1 MKHEDMY
8 ELSLYSI
15 RSVFYFESALIRFLN
30 SLTILLKHLKKTDC
44 DENVLD
50 TVYHVLEKTNEL
62 QKQMNKKIILFSD
75 RFTETEVYSV
85 YQTHEE
91 YDFLSQES
99 FPSVVKQL
107 HKLSKRSSSG
117 NYKKDLI
124 DDEVKQS
131 FLLFKK
137 RKRLLKQFNKSSK

>member
-50 TVYHVLEKTNEL
+50 TVYHVLEQTNEL

-75 RFTETEVYSV
+75 RFTKTEVYSV

-99 FPSVVKQL
+99 FPDVVKQL
-107 HKLSKRSSSG
+107 HKLSKRFSSG

-124 DDEVKQS
+124 DDEVNQS
-131 FLLFKK
+131 FLLYKK
-137 RKRLLKQFNKSSK
+137 RKRLLKQFKK